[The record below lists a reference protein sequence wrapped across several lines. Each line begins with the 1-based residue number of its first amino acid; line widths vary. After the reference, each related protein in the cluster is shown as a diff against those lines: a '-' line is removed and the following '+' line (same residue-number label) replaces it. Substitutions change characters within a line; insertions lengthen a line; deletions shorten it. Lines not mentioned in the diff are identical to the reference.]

1 MSLKMHKNRDLE
13 IIDFIKTMGESSS
26 KEIFDTLKLDISY
39 ATLKR
44 VLTKLISEKSIES
57 TGKGKGTK
65 YIISPAYELLASIDL
80 EKYYEKE
87 IDEREIK
94 ENFNLQVITETLK
107 KHHVFSNKELET
119 LNELQKEYKSNI
131 EHLSEVEYKKELD
144 RLAIDLS
151 WKSSQIEG
159 NTYSLFET
167 ERLIR
172 ERETASGKTKDE
184 AIMLLN
190 HKYAL
195 DFIIENPDYLYPLS
209 VSKIE
214 DIHSI
219 LLKELAVERN
229 LRKRRVGISGTNYRP
244 LDNEFQILDALRNT
258 CDLINSKENI
268 FEKALLALV
277 LISYIQPFMDGN
289 KRTAR
294 IVSNAILMNDNFCP
308 LSFRTVDSIDY
319 KKAMLLFYE
328 QNNISRFKELFI
340 NQFEFAVKTY
350 F

>member
-1 MSLKMHKNRDLE
+1 MLKDREYD
-13 IIDFIKTMGESSS
+13 IIEFIKTKGNCSS
-26 KEIFDTLKLDISY
+26 KEIFDGISLPISY

-44 VLTKLISEKSIES
+44 ILKNLISENFIEVK
-57 TGKGKGTK
+57 GRGKGTK
-65 YIISPAYELLASIDL
+65 YSISSLYELIQPIDVQ
-80 EKYYEKE
+80 KYYEKE

-94 ENFNLQVITETLK
+94 QEFNFEIITNVLNNYGIFTESELIKLNKLQKKYKENISQLSENEYR
-107 KHHVFSNKELET
+107 KELE
-119 LNELQKEYKSNI
+119 
-131 EHLSEVEYKKELD
+131 

-159 NTYSLFET
+159 NTYSLLET
-167 ERLIR
+167 ERLLK
-172 ERETASGKTKDE
+172 ERETASGKTKEE

-190 HKYAL
+190 HKDAL
-195 DFIIENPDYLYPLS
+195 DFIIDNPDYLHPLS

-219 LLKELAVERN
+219 LIKELNVERN

-244 LDNEFQILDALRNT
+244 LDNEYQISEALNLT
-258 CDLINSKENI
+258 CELINSKENV
-268 FEKALLALV
+268 FEKTLLALL

-294 IVSNAILMNDNFCP
+294 IVSNAILIDNNHCP
-308 LSFRTVDSIDY
+308 LSFRTVDSVDY
-319 KKAMLLFYE
+319 KKSMLLFYE
-328 QNNISRFKELFI
+328 QNNITNFKKIFI
-340 NQFEFAVKTY
+340 DQFEFAVNTY